1 MLTYYTPSLGN
12 VNGFHEMF
20 TFRGVV
26 AYEARGISPA
36 RRGRRTHGGGK
47 RVDTNGFYP
56 LNSHFLLFLSLA
68 QTRDRRPLQNGER
81 QSGYRSVSFSA
92 FSHFT
97 DSLLLH
103 IWLNLRRV
111 RHKVNCPKGKIVPW
125 GMTVPHKS
133 LTRYIVGRGDL
144 TPPFFTI
151 CCHLHTA
158 GWGHPAL
165 QDRFCNG

>member
-1 MLTYYTPSLGN
+1 MFAPDGRGSFSLNLSG
-12 VNGFHEMF
+12 
-20 TFRGVV
+20 
-26 AYEARGISPA
+26 GI
-36 RRGRRTHGGGK
+36 RRAPRRGK

-111 RHKVNCPKGKIVPW
+111 RHDSAAQVFN
-125 GMTVPHKS
+125 
-133 LTRYIVGRGDL
+133 
-144 TPPFFTI
+144 
-151 CCHLHTA
+151 
-158 GWGHPAL
+158 AL
-165 QDRFCNG
+165 YCKTG

>member
-1 MLTYYTPSLGN
+1 MLYSDCKAWMAVPSI
-12 VNGFHEMF
+12 
-20 TFRGVV
+20 
-26 AYEARGISPA
+26 GIA
-36 RRGRRTHGGGK
+36 ACGRRERRRAPRRGK

-111 RHKVNCPKGKIVPW
+111 RHKVNCPKGKRESP
-125 GMTVPHKS
+125 G
-133 LTRYIVGRGDL
+133 G
-144 TPPFFTI
+144 
-151 CCHLHTA
+151 
-158 GWGHPAL
+158 
-165 QDRFCNG
+165 